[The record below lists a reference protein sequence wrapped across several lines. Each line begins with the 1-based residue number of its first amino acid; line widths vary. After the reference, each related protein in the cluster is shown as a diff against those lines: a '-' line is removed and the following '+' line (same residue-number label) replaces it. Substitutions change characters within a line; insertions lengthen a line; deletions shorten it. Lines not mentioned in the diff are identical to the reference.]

1 MNYVTV
7 SHIML
12 ICAHSTG
19 GSGTL
24 ALKCPPLHQELLQQL
39 GIALH
44 RVYHSEFTHPVF
56 IFQGFDL
63 SISYGSIL
71 ERFLVLDDS
80 DPLAP
85 QQSWEAMTGMVHNYT

>member
-24 ALKCPPLHQELLQQL
+24 VLMCPPLHEELVQQL

-44 RVYHSEFTHPVF
+44 RVYQSLV

-63 SISYGSIL
+63 SITYGSIL
-71 ERFLVLDDS
+71 EPFLVLDDS

>member
-1 MNYVTV
+1 MNYVTA

-24 ALKCPPLHQELLQQL
+24 VLMCPPLHEELVQQL

-44 RVYHSEFTHPVF
+44 RVYQSLV

-63 SISYGSIL
+63 SITYGSIL
-71 ERFLVLDDS
+71 EPFLVLDDS